1 MSNLYKTSFMNMG
14 TDKRVIDMNELVEK
28 RISALGLKM
37 QSPENSGF
45 VDNINAD
52 SAGVEELVGGVTLEG
67 DLSPEEM
74 LTADL
79 GEGEGGFSE
88 GLNAPVVKNEPHID
102 NQAIL
107 DAARAEAERIID
119 TAREAANNMQAKAQ
133 EEAIR
138 IREEARDEGFKA
150 GFSEGTEKA
159 AQELQ
164 SEKEAI
170 DRERAEL
177 EEMYQTRFDEMEI
190 SLIDTITDVYEHIL
204 MTDLKAHKTIAG
216 HLVSNALRNIEGA
229 RSFLIHISKD
239 NFDYV
244 NSRKSMLEESCKVP
258 GSIIEIMEDISL
270 PPDSCI
276 IETDGGIFDCSLG
289 TELSELSAKLKLLS
303 YSRGE

>member
-1 MSNLYKTSFMNMG
+1 MG

-45 VDNINAD
+45 VDDINAD
-52 SAGVEELVGGVTLEG
+52 SAGVEELVGGAMVEG

-79 GEGEGGFSE
+79 GDGEGGFTE
-88 GLNAPVVKNEPHID
+88 GLGAPVIKNEPHID

-119 TAREAANNMQAKAQ
+119 TARDAANNLQAKAQ
-133 EEAIR
+133 EEAMR

-164 SEKEAI
+164 SEREAI
-170 DRERAEL
+170 DRERDEL
-177 EEMYQTRFDEMEI
+177 EEMYQSKFDEMEA

-244 NSRKSMLEESCKVP
+244 NSRKSVLEQSCKVP